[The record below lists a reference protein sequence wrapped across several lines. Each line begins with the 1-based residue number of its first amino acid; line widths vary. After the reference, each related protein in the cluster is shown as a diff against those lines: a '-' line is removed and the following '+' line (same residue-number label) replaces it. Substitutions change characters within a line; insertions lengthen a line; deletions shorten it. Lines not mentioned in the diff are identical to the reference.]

1 MKHPPTVLPT
11 IPNNLG
17 KKKLPYTKPTVELLS
32 TPSVTHSKR
41 YINSTEGGGIYAAS
55 VGS

>member
-17 KKKLPYTKPTVELLS
+17 KSKLPYTKPTVVLLIPRDTRGKTFLS
-32 TPSVTHSKR
+32 TRELGLTFRAVS
-41 YINSTEGGGIYAAS
+41 
-55 VGS
+55 